1 MATNTTT
8 PTTDHHE
15 DDDGEHATVGLSH
28 VTVVP
33 TNFERDDR

>member
-15 DDDGEHATVGLSH
+15 DDDEDATVGLSH